1 MLFSASDDRSVR
13 AWDMMTHAC
22 VTVLRPPNK
31 HCGTMRALCTT
42 EEHLYIGASD
52 GVIYV
57 YCINGESRLSH
68 MKHRRRMQAEIA
80 ANEAAKLAARG
91 KRQYKAPEEKKERV
105 FEFTLECQLDHT
117 RACQLEDGNRVPIQC
132 LAVGGP
138 GGEEDYLFSASEDG
152 SICIFSRPEDDLKFP
167 VVQRIH
173 DHKLAVTSMI
183 TTEFYFMSTSDDNT
197 LRVYG
202 MIDNTDMDKILSP
215 PEHQPVCR
223 MFQHTDVDIAGQ
235 MFDKYKSGTITA
247 KDLSTLMEDL
257 KLRLKAPE
265 IAQLTDDDGV
275 ITKDAFIDWY
285 VKDQANSPVAWLER
299 KIDVGARIKSVHF
312 NEAPNETISGH
323 LILGLN
329 VGRCLICPV
338 GWSI

>member
-1 MLFSASDDRSVR
+1 
-13 AWDMMTHAC
+13 
-22 VTVLRPPNK
+22 
-31 HCGTMRALCTT
+31 
-42 EEHLYIGASD
+42 
-52 GVIYV
+52 
-57 YCINGESRLSH
+57 

-80 ANEAAKLAARG
+80 ANEAAKLAASG

-215 PEHQPVCR
+215 SEGR
-223 MFQHTDVDIAGQ
+223 SSSLDVDMGSAWS
-235 MFDKYKSGTITA
+235 SGRSPSA
-247 KDLSTLMEDL
+247 
-257 KLRLKAPE
+257 R
-265 IAQLTDDDGV
+265 
-275 ITKDAFIDWY
+275 
-285 VKDQANSPVAWLER
+285 DQESA
-299 KIDVGARIKSVHF
+299 F
-312 NEAPNETISGH
+312 NEAPTETMASTSSSTVRRPASRPSLVERTPLAQITSTSRGA
-323 LILGLN
+323 
-329 VGRCLICPV
+329 RR
-338 GWSI
+338 